1 MPEHRIESSEEWL
14 AARRSC
20 WPMRR
25 NLPAVTT
32 SSRASGGSCRVPDGQ
47 HHDFRF
53 DQVGDL
59 EQKCGCGAHVP
70 CRSWK
75 GK

>member
-1 MPEHRIESSEEWL
+1 
-14 AARRSC
+14 
-20 WPMRR
+20 MRR